1 MLLADPAAD
10 VLALRARDN
19 LAANAA
25 ALGRSIAMPQ
35 LTWRLARDGT
45 LTAYTANEREG
56 GWLSGCSVPRRAAE
70 VMLRKTVVEGNVAC
84 LVLPNHAG
92 QIVACLGKLSPSQA
106 LIALLGGEGEL
117 PPMLACHDFSA
128 DIAAGRLMFAWDD
141 ASLHTLFDQSSG
153 LPVPQ
158 QFVRIATSPA
168 ELAEPAMKTAQ
179 GVFNAVI
186 ALHHDRIRA
195 AARQSQPSDAELCV
209 VVSRR
214 FRLWDDAGDVLAN
227 LSGGDIVDCDRPNH
241 SAVAFV
247 AERIAA
253 GRAVVTANMGRA
265 DRGEL
270 AGIDRPWIC
279 WVTGPRVPSFV
290 RSHPRDGLL
299 LADEAF
305 APLATAAGWP
315 ASRMRIAG
323 YPVETLPPAGKVPTL
338 IADLPS
344 LTPPDVVCD
353 FSSWRIAWEHI
364 DAELQA
370 DPLRIGNDA
379 SAYLDRVLRHY
390 NIDEP
395 KLPRALFLNGV
406 IAGAFAVGV
415 AKLLKSRGT
424 TPAVYGNGWRA
435 FVDTI
440 DWRGTIPDRAALHKA
455 AVAASYIVDPFLQP
469 LTALRAIDRPIV
481 RPFGLT
487 LPALVGQLRSPQRAA
502 RSDGAILSRKLILE
516 LLGG

>member
-25 ALGRSIAMPQ
+25 ALGRSIAMPA
-35 LTWRLARDGT
+35 LAWRLARDGT
-45 LTAYTANEREG
+45 LTAYQANDDKA

-70 VMLRKTVVEGNVAC
+70 VMLRKTNVEGNVAC

-92 QIVACLGKLSPSQA
+92 QIVACLAKLSPSQA
-106 LIALLGGEGEL
+106 LIALLGSEGEL
-117 PPMLACHDFSA
+117 PPMLTCHDFSA
-128 DIAAGRLMFAWDD
+128 DITAGRLMFAWDD
-141 ASLHTLFDQSSG
+141 ASLHALFDQNPG

-168 ELAEPAMKTAQ
+168 ELAEPAMKMAQ
-179 GVFNAVI
+179 GAFNAVI
-186 ALHHDRIRA
+186 ARHHERIRA
-195 AARQSQPSDAELCV
+195 AARLKAVHADFCV

-227 LSGGDIVDCDRPNH
+227 LAGGEAVDCDIPTR
-241 SAVAFV
+241 SATAFV

-265 DRGEL
+265 DRSEL
-270 AGIDRPWIC
+270 ADIDRPWIC
-279 WVTGPRVPSFV
+279 WVTGPRVPAFV

-299 LADEAF
+299 LADETF

-315 ASRMRIAG
+315 ASRVRIAG
-323 YPVETLPPAGKVPTL
+323 YPVDPLPPPGKPPAMIV
-338 IADLPS
+338 DLPS

-353 FSSWRIAWEHI
+353 FSSWRLAWEHI

-390 NIDEP
+390 DIDEP
-395 KLPRALFLNGV
+395 KLPRALFLTGV
-406 IAGAFAVGV
+406 VACAFAVGV
-415 AKLLKSRGT
+415 AKLLQSRGV
-424 TPAVYGNGWRA
+424 TPAVYGNGWQP
-435 FVDTI
+435 FGDTI
-440 DWRGTIPDRAALHKA
+440 DWRGTIADRAALRQ
-455 AVAASYIVDPFLQP
+455 AVSAASFIIDPFLQP

-487 LPALVGQLRSPQRAA
+487 LPAFVGQLRSPQRAA
-502 RSDGAILSRKLILE
+502 RTGGAFLSRKLILD
-516 LLGG
+516 LLDG